1 MLTRT
6 LRLIFGIMMIVIYLG
21 MSYLLM
27 VNFFDWSETTT
38 WNIVRY
44 AMATIFGLYGIY
56 RAYRQV
62 TGIDYYRNRSL
73 EDNKQETSN

>member
-6 LRLIFGIMMIVIYLG
+6 LRLIFGVMMIVIYLG

-44 AMATIFGLYGIY
+44 GMATIFGLYGIY